1 LEKQDIIRIIQDNL
15 DHAGYCA
22 DKDWE
27 FNSGGNGINPCEA
40 YAALKGLAKEVNAL
54 AGEQVIKFDYNEEE
68 MKEIYKGY
76 GYPVDD
82 DEDEDE

>member
-1 LEKQDIIRIIQDNL
+1 MEKQDIIRIIQDHL

-27 FNSGGNGINPCEA
+27 FNSGGNGINPYEA
-40 YAALKGLAKEVNAL
+40 LAALRGLAQEVNAL
-54 AGEQVIKFDYNEEE
+54 AGEQVINFDYDEEK

-76 GYPVDD
+76 GYLVD